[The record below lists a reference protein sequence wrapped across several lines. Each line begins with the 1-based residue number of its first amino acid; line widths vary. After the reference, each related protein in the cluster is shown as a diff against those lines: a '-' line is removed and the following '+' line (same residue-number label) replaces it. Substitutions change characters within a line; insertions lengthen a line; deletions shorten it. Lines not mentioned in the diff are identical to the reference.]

1 MAGHSCTSSQFFKRD
16 LSVTDLNMDPLSLSP
31 TDEGGASQ
39 DILQRRRERER
50 NRREQETA
58 EQREE
63 RLRKRRQRDRARTAA
78 RRSEETEEQRQQR
91 LQTRRERDKARRTSI
106 RHQESQ
112 ESKEARTTIYTVN
125 IPLNMISRV
134 AAGIVSQMVLWVI
147 TSNVTVYACN

>member
-1 MAGHSCTSSQFFKRD
+1 MAGHSCTSSQFFERD
-16 LSVTDLNMDPLSLSP
+16 LSVTELNMDPLSLSP

-78 RRSEETEEQRQQR
+78 RRSEETEEQREQR
-91 LQTRRERDKARRTSI
+91 FQTRRERDKARRTSI
-106 RHQESQ
+106 RQQESQ
-112 ESKEARTTIYTVN
+112 ESKEATIYAVN

>member
-1 MAGHSCTSSQFFKRD
+1 
-16 LSVTDLNMDPLSLSP
+16 MDPLSLSP

-78 RRSEETEEQRQQR
+78 RRNDCFIAQARPMMFYITLVISIIKNIERKLTARA
-91 LQTRRERDKARRTSI
+91 RESRDFHVRGTA
-106 RHQESQ
+106 
-112 ESKEARTTIYTVN
+112 
-125 IPLNMISRV
+125 
-134 AAGIVSQMVLWVI
+134 
-147 TSNVTVYACN
+147 

>member
-1 MAGHSCTSSQFFKRD
+1 
-16 LSVTDLNMDPLSLSP
+16 MDPLSLSP

-78 RRSEETEEQRQQR
+78 RRSEEQREQR

-106 RHQESQ
+106 RQQESQ